1 MEQRGARVLVAEAD
15 EALSLGKGDKQ
26 KQTKPLDV
34 AGLEKSQG
42 GPDTSQW
49 VLSWDDSSLLM
60 ETEDQM

>member
-1 MEQRGARVLVAEAD
+1 MEQRGARVLVDEAD

-26 KQTKPLDV
+26 EQTKPLDV

-49 VLSWDDSSLLM
+49 V
-60 ETEDQM
+60 

>member
-1 MEQRGARVLVAEAD
+1 MEQRGARVLVDEAD

-26 KQTKPLDV
+26 EQTKPLDV

-42 GPDTSQW
+42 RLDTSQW
-49 VLSWDDSSLLM
+49 VRSWDDSSLLM

>member
-1 MEQRGARVLVAEAD
+1 MEPRGARVLVDEAD
-15 EALSLGKGDKQ
+15 EALLLGKGDKQ

-49 VLSWDDSSLLM
+49 V
-60 ETEDQM
+60 